1 MRKKGGRVGE
11 VDEHLDD
18 VLIAEEDAE
27 PADDEDDRAAN
38 AEAEDPALEE
48 EADPEARRGLD
59 EPDESLL
66 EPKPETRG
74 SVVRIADIDGVP
86 LFFERAPGGPKKV
99 SFPVASGFVPIV
111 EATVKQVRKRVPAS
125 FGPLEKISSAG
136 LHVVKAGMHGEGRAC
151 DWDRLVF
158 ANVSISPLE
167 KDHKS
172 NSLAKRRRY
181 WAFAAI
187 CRSNASFVL
196 HGLFNQAHEDHVH
209 QDNASGVGFGTASS
223 SVKLCQA
230 VLNEIFGEKLA
241 TDGAFGPNTR
251 EAFGRATERLRLPD
265 DISDVSVWRRFL
277 RRSARL
283 GFTLP
288 A

>member
-1 MRKKGGRVGE
+1 MAE

-18 VLIAEEDAE
+18 VLNAEDDAE
-27 PADDEDDRAAN
+27 SADDEDDRLAN
-38 AEAEDPALEE
+38 AEPEDPALEE

-66 EPKPETRG
+66 EPESDEAPGVRG
-74 SVVRIADIDGVP
+74 FVRISDILGVP
-86 LFFERAPGGPKKV
+86 LFFERGASGRPVKT

-111 EATVKQVRKRVPAS
+111 EATVKQVQKRVPAS

-158 ANVSISPLE
+158 ANISISPLE

-172 NSLAKRRRY
+172 TSLEKRRRY

-209 QDNASGVGFGTASS
+209 QDNASGVGFSTASS

-230 VLNEIFGEKLA
+230 VLNDIFGEKLA
-241 TDGAFGPNTR
+241 TDGDFGTNTR

-265 DISDVSVWRRFL
+265 DISNVSVWRRFL

-283 GFTLP
+283 GFTLS